1 MHTLV
6 FLLWWSC
13 CVSAREIIV
22 SEKGNDTPSCLEE
35 HNSLVSCQSLVKVSE
50 YVTSHKLN
58 NVTIK
63 INDVTNY
70 TLQGVANFSGVEN
83 ITITGKCHSLTQINC
98 NSFNSSGA
106 GMAFDNSSYNY
117 SQELYDQ

>member
-35 HNSLVSCQSLVKVSE
+35 RGNSLVSCQSLVKVSE
-50 YVTSHKLN
+50 YVTSNKLN
-58 NVTIK
+58 NVIIR
-63 INDVTNY
+63 INDTNY

-83 ITITGKCHSLTQINC
+83 ITLLERVTH
-98 NSFNSSGA
+98 
-106 GMAFDNSSYNY
+106 
-117 SQELYDQ
+117 